1 MSEEA
6 EVIEPTEVEE
16 TEVEQESA
24 QESGD
29 VSEGAPEDMGLVVEI
44 GGDEVSDEPE
54 HITELRRR
62 YREQQKRLKEL
73 EATAAGNAPAAPA
86 LPPKPTL
93 EDCDYDAE
101 AFEQKLATWYDAKR
115 EHDARE
121 AEVRAVQERAEQKWQ
136 SRLAFYD
143 EGKSKLGAQDYDE
156 AEATVAEILSAPFP
170 GIVAEDV
177 RIGIIKQGATDPA
190 ALVYALGK
198 NPAKAK
204 ELAAIDDPVEFAWKA
219 ARLEASM
226 KVVRGKAPPPEKRVS
241 GGVPGV
247 AGALD
252 DTLERLR
259 AEAAKTGDF
268 SKVMAYKRQMKA

>member
-6 EVIEPTEVEE
+6 EVIESTETEAV
-16 TEVEQESA
+16 EVEQESE
-24 QESGD
+24 QPETD

-44 GGDEVSDEPE
+44 GGDEVTDEPE

-73 EATAAGNAPAAPA
+73 EAKAAGNTPAAPA

-93 EDCDYDAE
+93 EDCDYDAQ
-101 AFEQKLATWYDAKR
+101 AFEEKLQTWYEAKR

-121 AEVRAVQERAEQKWQ
+121 AEVRTYQEKAEQKWQ

-143 EGKSKLGAQDYDE
+143 EGKSKLGASDYDE
-156 AEATVAEILSAPFP
+156 AEATVAEILAPGFP

-177 RIGIIKQGATDPA
+177 RLGIIKQGAKDPA

-219 ARLEASM
+219 AALEASM
-226 KVVRGKAPPPEKRVS
+226 KVVRGKPPAPEKRIS

-247 AGALD
+247 SGALD

-259 AEAAKTGDF
+259 AEAAKTGDY
-268 SKVMAYKRQMKA
+268 SKVAAYKRQMKS

>member
-16 TEVEQESA
+16 TEVEQEGA

-73 EATAAGNAPAAPA
+73 EAKASGSAPAVAA

-170 GIVAEDV
+170 GIMAEDV
-177 RIGIIKQGATDPA
+177 RIGIIKQGAADPA

-247 AGALD
+247 SGALD

-268 SKVMAYKRQMKA
+268 SKVMAYKRQHRG